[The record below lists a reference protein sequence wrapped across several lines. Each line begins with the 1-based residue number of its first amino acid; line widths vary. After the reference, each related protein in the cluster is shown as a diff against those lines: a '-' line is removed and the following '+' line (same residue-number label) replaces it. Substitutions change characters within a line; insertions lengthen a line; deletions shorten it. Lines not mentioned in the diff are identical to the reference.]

1 MIPSSYEGPSNG
13 DYVAYVDELLRTSP
27 EYRRTQRSLAGA
39 MYSAVITPG
48 GQSSSPMAQLRET
61 LQKAKDMAEQQK
73 VQRKPIIT
81 QTVASR
87 TAAAHPVRGGKAV
100 SKEEAQQRFKAIERE
115 IESQKSQATTQKKP
129 WISPFSLAM
138 IVGGAIIGQFVPAF
152 GTMLSIMG
160 LMTLVGGV
168 LNRLKGK

>member
-61 LQKAKDMAEQQK
+61 LQKAKDMAEQQ
-73 VQRKPIIT
+73 VERKTMIT

-87 TAAAHPVRGGKAV
+87 TAAAQPVRG

-115 IESQKSQATTQKKP
+115 IESQKSQAATQKKP
-129 WISPFSLAM
+129 WISPVSLAM
-138 IVGGAIIGQFVPAF
+138 IVGGAIIGQFVQGF
-152 GTMLSIMG
+152 GMMLSIMG